1 MCLLPLDTGSSD
13 LWVMSDACQTGV
25 CQKSSSVPYKTATAR
40 NTGAEVNLR
49 FGDSTTG
56 THASG
61 PVVLDTVA
69 LAGLSLEDQPF
80 AAINDTNNNA
90 ARYGT
95 AGLIGLGFPSQR
107 YESECQLFLYDLINY

>member
-1 MCLLPLDTGSSD
+1 MHPDTGSSD
-13 LWVMSDACQTGV
+13 LWVMSDTCQTST
-25 CQKSSSVPYKTATAR
+25 CEKSTSVPYKTATGR

-69 LAGLSLEDQPF
+69 LAGLSMENQPI
-80 AAINDTNNNA
+80 AAINNTNNNA
-90 ARYGT
+90 VRFGT

-107 YESECQLFLYDLINY
+107 YKPDCRFFLSDLVIY

>member
-1 MCLLPLDTGSSD
+1 
-13 LWVMSDACQTGV
+13 MSDACKTDV
-25 CQKSSSVPYKTATAR
+25 CQQSSSTPYATATAR
-40 NTGAEVNLR
+40 HTEAGVNLQ

-69 LAGLSLEDQPF
+69 LAGLSMEDQPF
-80 AAINDTNNNA
+80 AAINDTNNSA
-90 ARYGT
+90 AQHGT

-107 YESECQLFLYDLINY
+107 YAHKGMT